1 MKIEKFNN
9 NKYINKSAYNKKENE
24 KKKTIEVKQDEKVEI
39 SSSAKELVKK
49 ISNNE
54 DTLYSE
60 KVEKIRKSIQ
70 EGAYKV
76 SPEKI
81 ADRIM
86 QVIEKQNNNGEII

>member
-1 MKIEKFNN
+1 MKIEKYNN

-24 KKKTIEVKQDEKVEI
+24 KKKTVEVKQDEKVEI

-49 ISNNE
+49 ISDNE
-54 DTLYSE
+54 DTVYSE

-70 EGAYKV
+70 EGVYKV

-86 QVIEKQNNNGEII
+86 QVIEKQKNNGEIL